1 MDMTGEYYALV
12 AGDSKVYKISSYIA
26 SVFEKSLDDLIVVEK
41 NIEGIAE
48 ESVIEAAT
56 EE

>member
-12 AGDSKVYKISSYIA
+12 AGDSKVYTISSYIA
-26 SVFEKSLDDLIVVEK
+26 SVFEKSLDDLIVVEE